1 MNGCGL
7 KMLVAVLSLVW
18 SVGAACAADV
28 ANRKMVW
35 ANYVPWFVPENA
47 S

>member
-1 MNGCGL
+1 
-7 KMLVAVLSLVW
+7 MLVAVLSLVW

-28 ANRKMVW
+28 ANRKMVR